1 MVIMRLP
8 FVVLFLST
16 LFFAALPVRANV
28 EVNALFGDN
37 AVLQRQK
44 PIAVW
49 GTAEPNEVV
58 VVKLQNTCTNTTADK
73 AGKWMVHLP
82 AFEAGG
88 PYCLTVK
95 GKNRL
100 VFHNVYVGE
109 VWLCSGQSN
118 MVMPVSYARD
128 SKKDIEESENPNL
141 HLFGVKEH
149 LSAEPVSDL
158 KARWQLANPETVRD
172 FPAVA
177 YYFGR
182 SLQKTAKM
190 PVGIII
196 AAFPGTPIKVWMSN
210 DSLIASH
217 DTAQLDPPSNY
228 LEISQA
234 FDKSIEEW
242 KVAVREAREKG
253 LEEPAKPV
261 LSSAFF
267 ANSSGFNGMINPLI
281 PFSMRGVAWYQGES
295 DFQTPEGWR
304 HLFACMVDDW
314 RQRWQDLTLPF
325 VYVQVPGYGT
335 KCDKPQES
343 HWAQLRESQ
352 LLARRIPYAYMACT
366 IDSAMGDDITIHPR
380 EKKEVGERIAQ
391 VALGCVY
398 KCAVPF
404 SGPIYDSM
412 SAVGN
417 KVELTF
423 RYGDCGL
430 IAKDGKLRGF
440 TIAGVD
446 KRFLPAESRIEG
458 NEVVVWSD
466 KVPKP
471 VAVRYSWA
479 PNPDGNLYNKNNLPA
494 SPFRT
499 DKWLAHFSKKNVD
512 I

>member
-1 MVIMRLP
+1 MRLLTYRL
-8 FVVLFLST
+8 VLLFLAL
-16 LFFAALPVRANV
+16 LFFSALPVKANV
-28 EVNALFGDN
+28 KVNPLFGDN
-37 AVLQRQK
+37 AVLQRRK

-49 GTAEPNEVV
+49 GTAEPDEVV

-73 AGKWMVHLP
+73 SGNWMVHLP

-118 MVMPVSYARD
+118 MVMPVSYAKD
-128 SKKDIEESENPNL
+128 SKKDIEQSNNPNL
-141 HLFGVKEH
+141 HLFWVQEN
-149 LSAEPVSDL
+149 LSKAPGTDL
-158 KARWQLANPETVRD
+158 NASWQLANPETVRE
-172 FPAVA
+172 FSAVA

-182 SLQKTAKM
+182 ALQKTARM
-190 PVGIII
+190 PVGIIFS
-196 AAFPGTPIKVWMSN
+196 AYPGTAIKVWMSN
-210 DSLIASH
+210 ESITASR
-217 DTAQLDPPSNY
+217 DTVQLDPPPDFQ
-228 LEISQA
+228 EQREK
-234 FDKSIEEW
+234 FDKEMQEW
-242 KVAVREAREKG
+242 KLKVREARDKG
-253 LEEPAKPV
+253 LDEPAMPV
-261 LSSAFF
+261 LTGDFY
-267 ANSSGFNGMINPLI
+267 ANSSGFNGMINPIVPYSL
-281 PFSMRGVAWYQGES
+281 RGVAWYQGEA
-295 DFQTPEGWR
+295 DFQAPEKWR
-304 HLFACMVDDW
+304 HLFAYMIDDW
-314 RQRWQDLTLPF
+314 RQRWRDPTLPF
-325 VYVQVPGYGT
+325 VYVQVPGHG
-335 KCDKPQES
+335 KKLDRPAES

-352 LLARRIPYAYMACT
+352 LMARRIPYAYMVCT
-366 IDSAMGDDITIHPR
+366 IDSSVSDDINLHPR
-380 EKKEVGERIAQ
+380 EKREVGERIAQ

-412 SAVGN
+412 NVVGN

-423 RYGDCGL
+423 RYADGGL
-430 IAKDGKLRGF
+430 ISKDGKLQGF

-446 KRFLPAESRIEG
+446 KTFLPAQSRIEG

-494 SPFRT
+494 PPFRT
-499 DKWLAHFSKKNVD
+499 DRWIAHFSKNKAD